1 MNRFSSE
8 NRIIPSVLSLP
19 DRLSKFLDRLLKRR
33 LPSARRHFSLRD
45 VLLAFGSLLILL
57 LTAIVPP
64 LRSLKM
70 PACLLAALLSCVPV
84 VLQALPQIR
93 KKKIPVEEI
102 ALILATALA
111 FLLGEY
117 TVGVLIPALGVL
129 LYQTEGYSLLHCEAA
144 PDVLNETELSLRR
157 QVQDADPE
165 HSKRRRFLAFGLFAA
180 YCLFALSIFITL
192 ILALIHWKEP
202 QKWLHNALIFLILS
216 PMTALCF
223 ASMLTHFGVL
233 FSAAKSGIL
242 FRDGSVPERF
252 AECRLFAFG
261 KTGTVT
267 DGRFLISEICPAG
280 GIGEDDLLRIAAIA
294 ECQSDHPIARAL
306 KAAAG
311 LEEGVIPAGF
321 QSCEE
326 IPGRG
331 VSTLFSRHQVYVGN
345 AALLEEHEIWY
356 QVPAK
361 SGSAVHVAVD
371 GVYRGH
377 IMISDTLRDNA
388 FEALEELR
396 AQGARTLVMLTGDV
410 RSTSRRL
417 ASSLNFDMVK
427 PELSP
432 EEKGSAVRYLRSVHG
447 EKARIACVGDGF
459 HDAAMFEAADI
470 SLSMSPSGGE
480 QADVRICSEDILGIP
495 SAYRFCRESERILQI
510 DVITAALVKLLL
522 VILGCASILPLS
534 AVVIVDFLVEATA
547 VIFALTSLTMEYLP
561 SEVRG
566 MARP

>member
-1 MNRFSSE
+1 
-8 NRIIPSVLSLP
+8 
-19 DRLSKFLDRLLKRR
+19 
-33 LPSARRHFSLRD
+33 
-45 VLLAFGSLLILL
+45 
-57 LTAIVPP
+57 
-64 LRSLKM
+64 
-70 PACLLAALLSCVPV
+70 VPV

-93 KKKIPVEEI
+93 RKKMPAEET
-102 ALILATALA
+102 ALILATVLA
-111 FLLGEY
+111 FLLGET

-129 LYQTEGYSLLHCEAA
+129 LYQTEAYSLLHCEAA
-144 PDVLNETELSLRR
+144 PDALNDTELSLRR
-157 QVQDADPE
+157 QVEDADPE
-165 HSKRRRFLAFGLFAA
+165 DSKRRRYLAFGLYAA
-180 YCLFALSIFITL
+180 YCLFALAVLIAL
-192 ILALIHWKEP
+192 ILAVIHWKDP
-202 QKWLHNALIFLILS
+202 QKWLHATLIFLILS

-233 FSAAKSGIL
+233 YSAAKSGIL
-242 FRDGSVPERF
+242 FRDGNIPERF

-267 DGRFLISEICPAG
+267 DGRFIISEICPAG

-294 ECQSDHPIARAL
+294 ECQSDHPIAKAL

-321 QSCEE
+321 QNSEE

-331 VSTLFSRHQVYVGN
+331 VSTLFAKHQVYVGN
-345 AALLEEHEIWY
+345 AALLEDHEIWY

-361 SGSAVHVAVD
+361 SGSAIHVAVD

-377 IMISDTLRDNA
+377 IMISDSLRENA

-396 AQGARTLVMLTGDV
+396 AQGARNLVMLTGDV

-447 EKARIACVGDGF
+447 EQAKIACVGDGF

-495 SAYRFCRESERILQI
+495 AAYRFCRESERILQI

-522 VILGCASILPLS
+522 IILGCASVLPLS
-534 AVVIVDFLVEATA
+534 VIVIVDFLVEAAA
-547 VIFALTSLTMEYLP
+547 VIFALTSLTMEKRKSTL
-561 SEVRG
+561 R
-566 MARP
+566 

>member
-1 MNRFSSE
+1 MNRFSTE

-19 DRLSKFLDRLLKRR
+19 EKLSKFLERMLRLRLPAAKRR
-33 LPSARRHFSLRD
+33 FSLRD
-45 VLLAFGSLLILL
+45 VLMAVGSLLILL
-57 LTAIVPP
+57 LTAVVPA
-64 LRSLKM
+64 LRSVQM

-84 VLQALPQIR
+84 ILQALPRIR
-93 KKKIPVEEI
+93 RKKIPVEEV

-111 FLLGEY
+111 FLLGET

-144 PDVLNETELSLRR
+144 PDALNETELSLRR
-157 QVQDADPE
+157 QVEDADPE
-165 HSKRRRFLAFGLFAA
+165 NSRRRRFLAFGLFAA
-180 YCLFALSIFITL
+180 FCLFVLAVLVAL
-192 ILALIHWKEP
+192 ILALVHWKEP
-202 QKWLHNALIFLILS
+202 QKWLHAALVFLMLS
-216 PMTALCF
+216 PLSALVF
-223 ASMLTHFGVL
+223 ASMLTHFGVMY
-233 FSAAKSGIL
+233 SAAKSGIL
-242 FRDGSVPERF
+242 FRDGSIPERF

-267 DGRFLISEICPAG
+267 DGRFVISEICPAG

-294 ECQSDHPIARAL
+294 ECRSDHPIARAL

-311 LEEGVIPAGF
+311 LEEGVIPSGF
-321 QSCEE
+321 QNSEE

-331 VSTLFSRHQVYVGN
+331 VSTLFSKHQIYVGN
-345 AALLEEHEIWY
+345 AALLEDHEIWY

-361 SGSAVHVAVD
+361 SGSAIHIAVD
-371 GVYRGH
+371 GTYRGH
-377 IMISDTLRDNA
+377 IMISDSLRDNA

-410 RSTSRRL
+410 RSASRRL

-447 EKARIACVGDGF
+447 EKAKIACAGDGF

-480 QADVRICSEDILGIP
+480 KTDIRICSEDILGIP
-495 SAYRFCRESERILQI
+495 SAYRFSRESERILQI
-510 DVITAALVKLLL
+510 DVITVILVKLLL
-522 VILGCASILPLS
+522 VILGAASVLPLS
-534 AVVIVDFLVEATA
+534 LIALVDFLVSAAA
-547 VIFALTSLTMEYLP
+547 VIFALTSLTMEKRKTTL
-561 SEVRG
+561 R
-566 MARP
+566 